1 MAELIPKPTVTIKY
15 NGKDTGKDLTNS
27 LVSLDYTDNI
37 SDKADEISIV
47 LEDLSGYWKNNLP
60 DTGATI
66 TVSIG
71 YDNDL
76 TPLNSFEI
84 DRIRITGNPSTVI
97 LSGNASPIQQ
107 TLRTRNSQSWD
118 NKSLQTIIKAIAAKH
133 SLKTDLRFTD
143 ITLDYTAQ
151 DNETDLNFLMRLCDE
166 ADLNLKL
173 YDKTL
178 VCVSMKTLMQQKPV
192 MTLKETELSAWDA
205 DLSLI
210 EAVASVERR
219 THNPQKKQ
227 TEKVLVVYGAQDAS
241 GKAIQT
247 ATTKA
252 AQTTKNIKREIAR
265 QTHTGASQA
274 ELDKTNRERKRIS
287 FSCFGH
293 TKFKAG
299 KVIAFSDLGKNISA
313 CLVETARHSI
323 GEQGYTVD
331 IEAWLL

>member
-1 MAELIPKPTVTIKY
+1 MAELIPKPTLSIKY
-15 NGKDTGKDLTNS
+15 NGKDTGKDLTSS

-47 LEDLSGYWKNNLP
+47 LADLTGYWRNHLP
-60 DTGATI
+60 DTGATL

-71 YDNDL
+71 YDDSL

-84 DRIRITGNPSTVI
+84 DRIRITSNPSTVV
-97 LSGNASPIQQ
+97 LSGNASPIQKS
-107 TLRTRNSQSWD
+107 LRTRNSQSWD
-118 NKSLQTIIKAIAAKH
+118 NKSLQSIIKAVATKH
-133 SLKTDLRFTD
+133 NLKTDLRFND

-151 DNETDLNFLMRLCDE
+151 DNETDLNFLMRLCDD

-173 YDKTL
+173 YDNTI
-178 VCVSMKTLMQQKPV
+178 VCVSMRELMKQKPV
-192 MTLKETELSAWDA
+192 MTLKEEQLSHWDA
-205 DLSLI
+205 DISLI
-210 EAVASVERR
+210 EAVASIERR
-219 THNPQKKQ
+219 SHNLQKKQ

-274 ELDKTNRERKRIS
+274 DLDKTNRERKRIS
-287 FSCFGH
+287 LSCFGH
-293 TKFKAG
+293 PMFKAG
-299 KVIAFSDLGKNISA
+299 TVIAFSDLGKNISA
-313 CLVETARHSI
+313 CLIESARHSI
-323 GEQGYTVD
+323 DEQGYTTD
-331 IEAWLL
+331 IEGWLL

>member
-1 MAELIPKPTVTIKY
+1 MAELIPKPTVNIKY
-15 NGKDTGKDLTNS
+15 NGKDTGKDLTSS

-47 LEDLSGYWKNNLP
+47 LEDLSGYWRNNLP

-71 YDNDL
+71 YDDNL

-84 DRIRITGNPSTVI
+84 DRIRITGNPSTVV
-97 LSGNASPIQQ
+97 LSGNASPIQKS
-107 TLRTRNSQSWD
+107 LRTRNSQSWD

-133 SLKTDLRFTD
+133 SIKTDLRFSD

-151 DNETDLNFLMRLCDE
+151 DNETDLHFLMRLCDD

-173 YDKTL
+173 YDNTI
-178 VCVSMKTLMQQKPV
+178 VCVSMNALMQQKPV
-192 MTLKETELSAWDA
+192 MTLKETQLSHWDA
-205 DLSLI
+205 DISLI
-210 EAVASVERR
+210 EAVASIERR
-219 THNPQKKQ
+219 NHDTKQ
-227 TEKVLVVYGAQDAS
+227 KVLVVYGEQDAS

-265 QTHTGASQA
+265 QTHASATQSD
-274 ELDKTNRERKRIS
+274 LTKNNRDRKRIS
-287 FSCFGH
+287 LSCFGH
-293 TKFKAG
+293 PMFKAG
-299 KVIAFSDLGKNISA
+299 TVIAFADLGKNISA
-313 CLVETARHSI
+313 CLIEAARHSI
-323 GEQGYTVD
+323 GEQGYTTD
-331 IEAWLL
+331 IEGWLL